1 MNGSSN
7 VVFETISLMYA
18 SFGAAFLIVNGML
31 FSHSRYR
38 YNYSF
43 SLYMPVPKD
52 TVHGRQQIEQS
63 TGKNVQRKL
72 RKSHLIIM
80 LNEFHQPDQL
90 QYLPDLLV
98 NIYDLHSPVLTPQL
112 LKKKQKASNSHG

>member
-1 MNGSSN
+1 
-7 VVFETISLMYA
+7 MYA

-63 TGKNVQRKL
+63 SGKNVQRKL

-80 LNEFHQPDQL
+80 LNKFHQPNQL